1 MNLIPF
7 FSQLKD
13 LNYTDSGSK
22 YISLLNQALEIEANY
37 KVSRYEKFINEIR
50 DSSRRFDISGKYF
63 SILIKNQIN
72 PENIS
77 FVKKEIQEIFSR
89 TSKD

>member
-1 MNLIPF
+1 MVGAKAEKWVLSSNEKKLGLSNEPDSI

-37 KVSRYEKFINEIR
+37 KVSRYEKFIYEIR

-63 SILIKNQIN
+63 STLIKI
-72 PENIS
+72 
-77 FVKKEIQEIFSR
+77 R
-89 TSKD
+89 